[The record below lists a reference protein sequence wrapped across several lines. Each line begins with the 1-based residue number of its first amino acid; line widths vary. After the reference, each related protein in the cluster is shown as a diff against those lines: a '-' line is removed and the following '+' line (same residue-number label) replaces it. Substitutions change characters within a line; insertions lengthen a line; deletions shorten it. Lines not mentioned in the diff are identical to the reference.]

1 MKRNRILVWAASLIL
16 TGCAGSPETET
27 EEAPGAAATTE
38 ASGITL
44 PPGFTAELFAAGL
57 TTPRH
62 IAVNGNGDVYVT
74 LRSGQAKIRATEEPG
89 GVAALRDHRW

>member
-27 EEAPGAAATTE
+27 EEAPGAAAATE

-44 PPGFTAELFAAGL
+44 PAGFTAELFAAGL
-57 TTPRH
+57 PTPRH

-74 LRSGQAKIRATEEPG
+74 LRSGQAKISRDRRAGRRRRAPG
-89 GVAALRDHRW
+89 HRW